1 MLSKQKTME
10 ALETMYGM
18 FPEAH
23 GELKHNNPFELL
35 IAVILSAQATDV
47 SVNKATPDLFASFP
61 TPDAL
66 AEASIDEIILKIK
79 TIGLYR
85 NKAKNIKACA
95 QQLIERFD
103 GQVPTSREELMSLPG
118 VGRKTANVVLGDAF
132 GIPAIAVDTHVER
145 VSKRLR
151 ICKLDATVME
161 VEETLMRKVPQ
172 ELWVKTHHT
181 LIFFGRYHCGK
192 KSQVRGMSFA
202 INMSRWEKSDASK
215 RKGAKK
221 ETTPVD
227 VVSLIANK
235 CMNYLVIME
244 KSCFVYLFC
253 MKK

>member
-10 ALETMYGM
+10 AVEKMYQM

-23 GELKHNNPFELL
+23 GELQHKNPYELL

-47 SVNKATPDLFASFP
+47 SVNKATPALFEAFP
-61 TPDAL
+61 TPETL
-66 AEASIDEIILKIK
+66 AAASVEEIIPKIK

-103 GQVPTSREELMSLPG
+103 GQVPTTREELISLPG

-151 ICKLDATVME
+151 ICRLNASVLE
-161 VEETLMRKVPQ
+161 VEETLMKKIP
-172 ELWVKTHHT
+172 EDKWVKTHHT
-181 LIFFGRYHCGK
+181 LIFFGRYHCTARNPRCEVCPLLEMCQEGK
-192 KSQVRGMSFA
+192 NRMKVYQ
-202 INMSRWEKSDASK
+202 K
-215 RKGAKK
+215 R
-221 ETTPVD
+221 
-227 VVSLIANK
+227 SH
-235 CMNYLVIME
+235 
-244 KSCFVYLFC
+244 
-253 MKK
+253 